1 MSRKDNGF
9 VGIDMTIAII
19 AIIVFSGLIIFL
31 MYDNFLEN
39 VKIKK
44 EALATIYLTE
54 TLENVGITNY
64 DDLTQENI
72 DNGAINVVPTEIEN
86 YNYEMRIEVLT
97 EDLSLTDTQKQTGI
111 VKKVVATISY
121 KIGNKNYQYS
131 MERIKIKE

>member
-1 MSRKDNGF
+1 MNRKNNGF
-9 VGIDMTIAII
+9 VGIDMIIAII
-19 AIIVFSGLIIFL
+19 AIIIFSGLIIFL
-31 MYDNFLEN
+31 MYNNFLEN
-39 VKIKK
+39 LKIKK

-72 DNGAINVVPTEIEN
+72 DNGAINVVSPEIEN

-97 EDLSLTDTQKQTGI
+97 EDLSLTETQKQTGI

-121 KIGNKNYQYS
+121 KIGNKNYQHS
-131 MERIKIKE
+131 MERVKIKE

>member
-54 TLENVGITNY
+54 TLENIG
-64 DDLTQENI
+64 
-72 DNGAINVVPTEIEN
+72 IEN
-86 YNYEMRIEVLT
+86 YDNISIENKENLVPVSATENGYDIQLT
-97 EDLSLTDTQKQTGI
+97 ISNPYKEDTTKEDI
-111 VKKVVATISY
+111 IKKVVASVSY
-121 KIGNKNYQYS
+121 KIGNKNYQHS